1 MNIYTEERSYWMGSD
16 VARYRRKRAVSLP
29 DRVSRCGIVH
39 PKLCFGDYEPEH
51 LVIMHLRQYD
61 VTNWRR
67 RALFKLAW
75 VFLRDALR
83 RNPWHLHTPAPASRV
98 KAKRLPAKAT
108 AEPAEI
114 KWSHGLHDKPVARV
128 IAYDPETTSLT
139 IAPINNPAADDEQP
153 EVRK

>member
-16 VARYRRKRAVSLP
+16 VARYRRKRSVSLP
-29 DRVSRCGIVH
+29 DYAMPKMTRYGICH
-39 PKLCFGDYEPEH
+39 PELCFGDREPEH
-51 LVIMHLRQYD
+51 LVIVHLRQYD

-83 RNPWHLHTPAPASRV
+83 RNPAHLHTPAPVSRV
-98 KAKRLPAKAT
+98 NARRLPAT
-108 AEPAEI
+108 AKHE
-114 KWSHGLHDKPVARV
+114 L
-128 IAYDPETTSLT
+128 ETS
-139 IAPINNPAADDEQP
+139 PIITLGEVTFGNPAADDEQP

>member
-16 VARYRRKRAVSLP
+16 VAKYRRKRAVSLP

-83 RNPWHLHTPAPASRV
+83 RNPGHLHTPAPASRV
-98 KAKRLPAKAT
+98 NARRPPAT
-108 AEPAEI
+108 AKHE
-114 KWSHGLHDKPVARV
+114 L
-128 IAYDPETTSLT
+128 ETS
-139 IAPINNPAADDEQP
+139 PIITLGAVTFGNPAADDEQP